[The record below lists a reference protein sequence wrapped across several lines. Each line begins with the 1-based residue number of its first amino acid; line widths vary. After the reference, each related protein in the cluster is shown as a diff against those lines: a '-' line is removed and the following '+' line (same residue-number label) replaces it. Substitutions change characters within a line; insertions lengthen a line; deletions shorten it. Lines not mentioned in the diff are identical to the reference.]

1 MKSVPF
7 ENIFLDIHQP
17 SGISENEKINLL
29 YVLDGDAFSTMIAE
43 AVKLQMRN
51 SPKTGVE
58 PTLIVGISYH
68 SQDSFAR
75 DRRFL
80 DFTPKKE
87 KPAFENDKRK
97 DFPEGGQIDV
107 FLSQLNRVHE
117 YISKNYSIREN
128 KIGFFGHSLGGLCVL
143 EGYLSQQL
151 PFVTDYLAVSP
162 SLWWDQ
168 GRFFER
174 LERTNITDKKRVAI
188 AVGEDEGDMVEFAYK
203 AFIVLKE
210 KQLVS
215 DISYYKASEE
225 NHMSVV
231 FQTISRNLRW
241 FCK

>member
-1 MKSVPF
+1 MKSIPF
-7 ENIFLDIHQP
+7 ESIFLDIYQP
-17 SGISENEKINLL
+17 PGIFENEKINLL
-29 YVLDGDAFSTMIAE
+29 YVLDGDAFSNMIAE

-58 PTLIVGISYH
+58 PTIIVGISYH

-87 KPAFENDKRK
+87 KKSLIDDKRK
-97 DFPEGGQIDV
+97 DFPDGGQIDA

-117 YISKNYSIREN
+117 YILKNYLIRES
-128 KIGFFGHSLGGLCVL
+128 KIGFWGHSLGGLCVL
-143 EGYLSQQL
+143 ESYLSQKL
-151 PFVTDYLAVSP
+151 PFITDYLAVSP

-168 GRFFER
+168 EVFFKK
-174 LERTNITDKKRVAI
+174 LEKTTITEKKRVAI
-188 AVGEDEGDMVEFAYK
+188 TVGEDEGDMVEFSSK
-203 AFIVLKE
+203 AFLMLKE
-210 KQLVS
+210 KQLIS
-215 DISYYKASEE
+215 DISYYEAPEE

>member
-1 MKSVPF
+1 M
-7 ENIFLDIHQP
+7 
-17 SGISENEKINLL
+17 
-29 YVLDGDAFSTMIAE
+29 
-43 AVKLQMRN
+43 
-51 SPKTGVE
+51 
-58 PTLIVGISYH
+58 
-68 SQDSFAR
+68 
-75 DRRFL
+75 
-80 DFTPKKE
+80 
-87 KPAFENDKRK
+87 ENDKRK
-97 DFPEGGQIDV
+97 GFPEGGQIDV

-117 YISKNYSIREN
+117 YISKNYSVRES
-128 KIGFFGHSLGGLCVL
+128 KIGFLGHSLGGLCVL

-168 GRFFER
+168 GTFFER

-203 AFIVLKE
+203 AFLALKE

-215 DISYYKASEE
+215 DISYYEASEE